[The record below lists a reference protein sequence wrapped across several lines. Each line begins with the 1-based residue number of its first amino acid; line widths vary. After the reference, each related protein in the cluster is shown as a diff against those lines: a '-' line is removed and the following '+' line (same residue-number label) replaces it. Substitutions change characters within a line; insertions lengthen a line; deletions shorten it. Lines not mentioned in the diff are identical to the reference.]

1 MSSHRKGTKM
11 DFAINLLKASH
22 IGVREL
28 KGNLTAKLLR
38 EPLVITDRG
47 IPVSVSLPYS
57 DILELLDI
65 IDEIS
70 DAQTVETVRE
80 GREAIAAGNPGIPV
94 ENLFKKLR
102 DRRK

>member
-1 MSSHRKGTKM
+1 MKI
-11 DFAINLLKASH
+11 AIDLLKASH

-28 KGNLTAKLLR
+28 KGTLTTKLLK

-57 DILELLDI
+57 DLLEIIDI

-80 GREAIAAGNPGIPV
+80 AREAMREGSPGIPV
-94 ENLFKKLR
+94 ANLFKKLR
-102 DRRK
+102 TQRK